1 MSSNT
6 IDTKLSSLMWV
17 EKYRPKRIEQIVN
30 QKDIIAS
37 LKNLIK
43 KPNEIPHLLF
53 AGPAG
58 VGKTTTALCLSIE
71 LLGEGWKRDTLELN
85 ASDERGIKMVRE
97 RVKEFAAVIKL
108 PSGTNEKGEY
118 FNKDE
123 RPYRIIILDEAD
135 EMTSEAQTALRRIIE
150 DSSKTTRFIIICNY
164 LSQIIEP
171 IQSRCAI
178 FHFTRLE
185 EGHVLEYLRMICNQE
200 KVDFEEEALSKI
212 YRYTEGD
219 LRHSINILQTASGYG
234 QVSIKNVTSAIGL
247 SGKAKVGETIRLA
260 LLGKF
265 NDARIKLL
273 ELLYVYGLSDTDFFK
288 YSYQEIKDLD
298 IKNLDEVMSIMAE
311 YDYRLSIGAHS
322 EIQLT
327 AFLAQL
333 GKIGSNIKLKK

>member
-1 MSSNT
+1 
-6 IDTKLSSLMWV
+6 MWV

-30 QKDIIAS
+30 QKDIIIS

-58 VGKTTTALCLSIE
+58 VGKTTTAICLSME
-71 LLGEGWKRDTLELN
+71 LLGEEWKRDTLELN

-118 FNKDE
+118 SNKNE
-123 RPYRIIILDEAD
+123 KPYRIIILDEAD

-185 EGHVLEYLRMICNQE
+185 EEDILEYLRMICKQE
-200 KVDFEEEALSKI
+200 NIDFQEEALSKI
-212 YRYTEGD
+212 YRFTEGD

-234 QVSIKNVTSAIGL
+234 KVSIKNVTSAMGL
-247 SGKAKVGETIRLA
+247 SGKAKVGEVIQLA
-260 LLGKF
+260 FTGKF
-265 NDARIKLL
+265 NDARTKLL
-273 ELLYVYGLSDTDFFK
+273 ELLYVYSLSATDFLK
-288 YSYQEIKDLD
+288 YAYQEIKNMD
-298 IKNLDEVMSIMAE
+298 IKNIDEIMSIMAE
-311 YDYRLSIGAHS
+311 YDYRLSVGAHS

-333 GKIGSNIKLKK
+333 CRIGSDSKLKK

>member
-1 MSSNT
+1 
-6 IDTKLSSLMWV
+6 
-17 EKYRPKRIEQIVN
+17 
-30 QKDIIAS
+30 
-37 LKNLIK
+37 
-43 KPNEIPHLLF
+43 
-53 AGPAG
+53 
-58 VGKTTTALCLSIE
+58 
-71 LLGEGWKRDTLELN
+71 
-85 ASDERGIKMVRE
+85 
-97 RVKEFAAVIKL
+97 
-108 PSGTNEKGEY
+108 
-118 FNKDE
+118 
-123 RPYRIIILDEAD
+123 
-135 EMTSEAQTALRRIIE
+135 
-150 DSSKTTRFIIICNY
+150 
-164 LSQIIEP
+164 
-171 IQSRCAI
+171 
-178 FHFTRLE
+178 
-185 EGHVLEYLRMICNQE
+185 MICNQE

-234 QVSIKNVTSAIGL
+234 QVSIKNVTYAIGL

-273 ELLYVYGLSDTDFFK
+273 ELLYAYGLSDTDFFK
-288 YSYQEIKDLD
+288 YAYQEIKDLD

>member
-1 MSSNT
+1 MSQNAINT
-6 IDTKLSSLMWV
+6 NFSSLMWV

-30 QKDIIAS
+30 QKDIIIS
-37 LKNLIK
+37 LTNLIK

-58 VGKTTTALCLSIE
+58 VGKTTTALCLSME
-71 LLGEGWKRDTLELN
+71 LLGEEWKRDTLELN

-118 FNKDE
+118 SNKNE
-123 RPYRIIILDEAD
+123 KPYRIIILDEAD

-185 EGHVLEYLRMICNQE
+185 EEDVLEYLRMICKQE
-200 KVDFEEEALSKI
+200 NIDFQEEALSKI
-212 YRYTEGD
+212 YRFTEGD

-234 QVSIKNVTSAIGL
+234 HVSIKNVTSAMGL
-247 SGKAKVGETIRLA
+247 SGKAKVGEVIRLA
-260 LLGKF
+260 LIGKF
-265 NDARIKLL
+265 NDARTKLL
-273 ELLYVYGLSDTDFFK
+273 ELLFVYGLSDTDFFK
-288 YSYQEIKDLD
+288 YTYQEIKDMD
-298 IKNLDEVMSIMAE
+298 IKNIDEIMSIMAE
-311 YDYRLSIGAHS
+311 YDYRLSVGAHS

-333 GKIGSNIKLKK
+333 CKIGSSSKVKR

>member
-1 MSSNT
+1 MTQDTINT
-6 IDTKLSSLMWV
+6 NFSSLMWV

-30 QKDIIAS
+30 QKDVIIS

-43 KPNEIPHLLF
+43 KPNELPHLLF
-53 AGPAG
+53 TGPAG
-58 VGKTTTALCLSIE
+58 VGKTTTAICLSME
-71 LLGEGWKRDTLELN
+71 LLGEEWKRDTLELN

-108 PSGTNEKGEY
+108 PSGNNKEK
-118 FNKDE
+118 
-123 RPYRIIILDEAD
+123 PYRIIILDEAD

-178 FHFTRLE
+178 FHFTRLDE
-185 EGHVLEYLRMICNQE
+185 EDVLEYLKIICKQE
-200 KVDFEEEALSKI
+200 NIDFQEEALSKI

-219 LRHSINILQTASGYG
+219 LRHTINILQTASGYG
-234 QVSIKNVTSAIGL
+234 QISIKNVTSAMGL
-247 SGKAKVGETIRLA
+247 SGKTKVSEIIKLA
-260 LLGKF
+260 LAGKF
-265 NDARIKLL
+265 IDARTKLL

-288 YSYQEIKDLD
+288 YAYQEIKHMD
-298 IKNLDEVMSIMAE
+298 IKNIDEIMSIMAE
-311 YDYRLSIGAHS
+311 YDYRLSVGAHS

-333 GKIGSNIKLKK
+333 CKIGSSSKVKR

>member
-1 MSSNT
+1 MTQDTINT
-6 IDTKLSSLMWV
+6 NFSSLMWV

-30 QKDIIAS
+30 QKDVIIS

-43 KPNEIPHLLF
+43 KPNELPHLLF
-53 AGPAG
+53 TGPAG
-58 VGKTTTALCLSIE
+58 VGKTTTAICLSME
-71 LLGEGWKRDTLELN
+71 LLGEEWKRDTLELN

-108 PSGTNEKGEY
+108 PSGNNKNEK
-118 FNKDE
+118 
-123 RPYRIIILDEAD
+123 PYRIIILDEAD

-178 FHFTRLE
+178 FHFTRLDE
-185 EGHVLEYLRMICNQE
+185 EDVLEYLKIICKQE
-200 KVDFEEEALSKI
+200 NIDFQEEALSKI

-219 LRHSINILQTASGYG
+219 LRHTINILQTASGYG
-234 QVSIKNVTSAIGL
+234 QISIKNVTSAMGL
-247 SGKAKVGETIRLA
+247 SGKTKVGEIIKLA
-260 LLGKF
+260 LAGKF
-265 NDARIKLL
+265 NDARTKLL

-288 YSYQEIKDLD
+288 YAYQEIKHMD
-298 IKNLDEVMSIMAE
+298 IKNIDEIMSIMAE
-311 YDYRLSIGAHS
+311 YDYRLSVGAHS

-333 GKIGSNIKLKK
+333 CKIGSSSKVKR

>member
-1 MSSNT
+1 MTQGTINT
-6 IDTKLSSLMWV
+6 NFSSLMWV

-30 QKDIIAS
+30 QKDVIIS

-43 KPNEIPHLLF
+43 KPNELPHLLF
-53 AGPAG
+53 TGPAG
-58 VGKTTTALCLSIE
+58 VGKTTTAICLSME
-71 LLGEGWKRDTLELN
+71 LLGGEWKRDTLELN

-108 PSGTNEKGEY
+108 PSGDNKNEK
-118 FNKDE
+118 
-123 RPYRIIILDEAD
+123 PYRIIILDEAD

-178 FHFTRLE
+178 FHFTRLDE
-185 EGHVLEYLRMICNQE
+185 EDVLEYLKIICKQE
-200 KVDFEEEALSKI
+200 NIDFQEEALSKI
-212 YRYTEGD
+212 YKYTEGD
-219 LRHSINILQTASGYG
+219 LRHTINILQTASGYG
-234 QVSIKNVTSAIGL
+234 QISIKNVTSAMGL
-247 SGKAKVGETIRLA
+247 SGKTKVGEIIKLA
-260 LLGKF
+260 LAGKF
-265 NDARIKLL
+265 NDARTKLL

-288 YSYQEIKDLD
+288 YAYQEIKHMD
-298 IKNLDEVMSIMAE
+298 IKNIDEIMSIMAE
-311 YDYRLSIGAHS
+311 YDYRLSVGAHS

-333 GKIGSNIKLKK
+333 CKIGSSSKVKR